1 MYTLITCANSAQAY
15 TLKNKLPGEL
25 VIMGDFEALPEFL
38 VNSGK
43 MIRLPN
49 PVETSYIH
57 QFLAL
62 CLDRNINKICP
73 LRAQEQVLLLNS
85 AQLFAEYGISILVD
99 DQIQ

>member
-1 MYTLITCANSAQAY
+1 MYTLITCANSAKAY
-15 TLKNKLPGEL
+15 ALKNNLPGEQ

-49 PVETSYIH
+49 PVEPSYIH
-57 QFLAL
+57 QVLAL
-62 CLDRNINKICP
+62 CLDQNINKICP

>member
-1 MYTLITCANSAQAY
+1 MYTLITGANSAEAY
-15 TLKNKLPGEL
+15 ALKNNMSGGS

-49 PVETSYIH
+49 PVEPSYIH
-57 QFLAL
+57 QVLAL
-62 CLDRNINKICP
+62 CLDQNINKICP
-73 LRAQEQVLLLNS
+73 LREQEQVLLLNS

>member
-1 MYTLITCANSAQAY
+1 MYTLITCANSAKAY
-15 TLKNKLPGEL
+15 ALKNNLPGEL

-49 PVETSYIH
+49 PVEPSYIH
-57 QFLAL
+57 QVLAL
-62 CLDRNINKICP
+62 CLDQNINKICP

>member
-49 PVETSYIH
+49 PVEPSYIH
-57 QFLAL
+57 QLLAL
-62 CLDRNINKICP
+62 CLDQNINKICP